1 MAWCLGFYPQANHL
15 SHKTKCMTTGTEQN
29 ESKKDNRTLIYGILI
44 AALLGTWGYVIY
56 DKNQTNEKVGTLSS
70 QNTMI
75 TTERDE
81 VRELYNSSLSRL
93 DSLMGEN
100 QNLADSIEGRNSE
113 VAKMKNEI
121 RKILAN
127 KNATSADLARAR
139 KMINELNSKVEVLA
153 AEVDKLKGEN
163 QELTTTNERITL
175 EKQQT
180 EQTLSLTTAQKDS
193 IANALSETKSIA
205 STLKVSN
212 INITP
217 IDDKSSGKE
226 KETTKAKKVDKLRI
240 TFDLDQNRLAPAG
253 EKELYVSITS
263 PDGKPISLASS
274 GSGTFTTREEG
285 EKFFTSKV
293 NVQYENTRKVPVSF
307 DWRQDKQFQTGNYKI
322 EIYHNG
328 FKIGESVKNL
338 KKGGIF

>member
-1 MAWCLGFYPQANHL
+1 
-15 SHKTKCMTTGTEQN
+15 MTTGTEQT
-29 ESKKDNRTLIYGILI
+29 EKKDNRTLIYGILV
-44 AALLGTWGYVIY
+44 AALLGTWGYIIY
-56 DKNQTNEKVGTLSS
+56 DKNKTSEKMGTLSS

-81 VRELYNSSLSRL
+81 VRELYNSSLTRL

-139 KMINELNSKVEVLA
+139 KMINELNDKVSTLA
-153 AEVDKLKGEN
+153 AQVEQLQGEN

-175 EKQQT
+175 EKQQV
-180 EQTLSLTTAQKDS
+180 EENLSLTAAQKDS
-193 IANALSETKSIA
+193 IANALDETRNIA
-205 STLKVSN
+205 STLRVSN
-212 INITP
+212 INISP
-217 IDDKSSGKE
+217 INDKGDGKE
-226 KETTKAKKVDKLRI
+226 KETSTAKKVDKLRI
-240 TFDLDQNRLAPAG
+240 SFDLDQNRLAPAG
-253 EKELYVSITS
+253 EKELYVSITA
-263 PDGKPISLASS
+263 PDGTPITIPSN

-293 NVQYENTRKVPVSF
+293 NVQYENTRKIPVSF
-307 DWRQDKQFQTGNYKI
+307 DWSQDKQFQTGAYRI

-328 FKIGESVKNL
+328 FKIGEGVRNL
-338 KKGGIF
+338 KKGGLFG